1 MAARRR
7 GVTMEPLAHS
17 AREPGLEPQTY
28 CAHIAGTA
36 SSEGVIAGARRR
48 AEAMLRFYGD
58 TAGRETIKNAVVDAA
73 TFHDL
78 GKLDPKIQATLRQ
91 GRNATLDGDHIDAG
105 VAHLRAS
112 GAYMAAWMVR
122 AHHAPG
128 LPSLPVHFAKSPNAR
143 RLRGVRRDEGVA
155 PEMHEQQIA
164 RTDGMLDTMMAA
176 HEAALGP
183 HQPVRSKALH
193 GLPMRLGLSCLVDA
207 DHSDTAYADTGWTAP
222 DEPQPRWDER
232 LASLDAYVADLGKRK
247 ARSDDKKRRNDV
259 RRRFYQACREREP
272 DASLMACEGPVG
284 IGKTTAVPAYLLRRA
299 IAIGARRLF
308 IVAPYTAILS
318 QTARVLREALVLE
331 DERDRPD
338 TIVAE
343 HHHRADFGSMS
354 SRDLATLWTAPI
366 VLTTAVQFFETLSA
380 NTPSNLRKLHALPG
394 AVVFLDE
401 AHAALPTPLWPQN
414 WRWTRELAAAW
425 GCSFVLA
432 SGSLARFWEVDDI
445 VGDSR
450 LRLPELVPPDL
461 AVPLREAE
469 HRRVSFVSL
478 GRLDGPEALAEAVA
492 AAPGPRLLVMN
503 TVQSAAVM
511 ARSMREWGHDVLHLS
526 TALAPRHRDAVLAIV
541 KERLDPDRSYPE
553 NWTLVATS
561 LMEAGVDVSFRTC
574 FRERFATTSLI
585 QISGRGNRNFEWSA
599 GVTVYDFLVSHIDGL
614 KAHPAAATS
623 AEVLSDLFRD
633 KEFEKAVDPA
643 QLVTLAMRKE
653 IKRRGQSGENALLIA
668 EKEARYPEAA
678 KYGKVIDADTCLVV
692 VDQDLRSRI
701 VARERVSMRDLLSA
715 SVQIW
720 TNKIDRLALDPLP
733 GRDGIFWWP
742 HAYDPTF
749 LGYMEGA
756 LLLESVAEGA
766 AIII

>member
-1 MAARRR
+1 
-7 GVTMEPLAHS
+7 
-17 AREPGLEPQTY
+17 
-28 CAHIAGTA
+28 
-36 SSEGVIAGARRR
+36 
-48 AEAMLRFYGD
+48 MLHFYKD
-58 TAGRETIKNAVVDAA
+58 TAERETIRNAVVDAA
-73 TFHDL
+73 TFHNL
-78 GKLDPKIQATLRQ
+78 GKLDPEIQAALRQ
-91 GRNATLDGDHIDAG
+91 GRGARLDWDHIDAG
-105 VAHLRAS
+105 VAHLSAS

-143 RLRGVRRDEGVA
+143 RLRGVRRDEGIA
-155 PEMHEQQIA
+155 PEVHKQQIA
-164 RTDGMLDTMMAA
+164 RTDGMLDRMIAA

-183 HQPVRSKALH
+183 HQPARSKALH

-207 DHSDTAYADTGWTAP
+207 DHSDTAYADTGWTVP
-222 DEPQPRWDER
+222 NEPQSRWTER
-232 LASLDAYVADLGKRK
+232 LASLDAYVADLGKRE
-247 ARSDDKKRRNDV
+247 ALSNDEKRRNDF

-272 DASLMACEGPVG
+272 DAALMACEGPVG
-284 IGKTTAVPAYLLRRA
+284 IGKTTAVTAYLLRRA
-299 IAIGARRLF
+299 IATGARRLF

-318 QTARVLREALVLE
+318 QTARTLREALVLE
-331 DERDRPD
+331 GERGRPD
-338 TIVAE
+338 TIIAE
-343 HHHRADFGSMS
+343 HHHRADFSSIS

-394 AVVFLDE
+394 SVVFLDE
-401 AHAALPTPLWPQN
+401 AHAALPTIVEREDCTNEKKTPSIPLWPQN
-414 WRWTRELAAAW
+414 WRWLRELAADW

-432 SGSLARFWEVDDI
+432 SGSLARFWEIDDI
-445 VGDSR
+445 VGDSN

-461 AVPLREAE
+461 AAPLRETE
-469 HRRVSFVSL
+469 NRRVSFVSL

-492 AAPGPRLLVMN
+492 AAPSPRLLIMN

-511 ARSMREWGHDVLHLS
+511 ARLMRMKGNDVLHLS
-526 TALAPRHRDAVLAIV
+526 TALAPRHRDAVLGIV
-541 KERLDPDRSYPE
+541 KERLDPKRCYSE

-561 LMEAGVDVSFRTC
+561 LMEAGVDISFRTP

-585 QISGRGNRNFEWSA
+585 QIGGRGNRNFEWSE

-614 KAHPAAATS
+614 KAHPAAAIS

-633 KEFEKAVDPA
+633 NEFEKAVDPA
-643 QLVTLAMRKE
+643 QLVTLAMWKE
-653 IKRRGQSGENALLIA
+653 IRRWGQPHENALLTA
-668 EKEARYPEAA
+668 ENEIRYPETA
-678 KYGKVIDADTCLVV
+678 KYGKVINADTRLVV

-701 VARERVSMRDLLSA
+701 IARERVSMQELLSG

-720 TNKIDRLALDPLP
+720 TNRMDRLGLDSLP
-733 GRDGIFWWP
+733 GRDEIFWWP

-756 LLLESVAEGA
+756 LFLEGVVEGA
-766 AIII
+766 ATII

>member
-1 MAARRR
+1 
-7 GVTMEPLAHS
+7 MEPLAHS
-17 AREPGLEPQTY
+17 ACEPGLEPQTY
-28 CAHIAGTA
+28 RAHIAGTA
-36 SSEGVIAGARRR
+36 TSEGVIAGARRR
-48 AEAMLRFYGD
+48 ADAMLHFHRD
-58 TAGRETIKNAVVDAA
+58 AAGRETIRNAIVDAA

-78 GKLDPKIQATLRQ
+78 GKLDPEIQAALRQ
-91 GRNATLDGDHIDAG
+91 GRNARLDWDHIDAG

-112 GAYMAAWMVR
+112 GAYMAAWIVR

-155 PEMHEQQIA
+155 PELHEQQIA
-164 RTDGMLDTMMAA
+164 RTDGMLDAMIAA

-183 HQPVRSKALH
+183 HQPARSKALH
-193 GLPMRLGLSCLVDA
+193 GLPMRLALSCLVDA
-207 DHSDTAYADTGWTAP
+207 DHSDTAYADAGWTAP
-222 DEPQPRWDER
+222 NEPQPRWAER
-232 LASLDAYVADLGKRK
+232 LASLDAYVADLGKRE
-247 ARSDDKKRRNDV
+247 ALSDDEKRRNDF
-259 RRRFYQACREREP
+259 RRRFYQACRQREP

-284 IGKTTAVPAYLLRRA
+284 IGKTTAVTAYLLRRA
-299 IAIGARRLF
+299 IATGARRLF

-318 QTARVLREALVLE
+318 QTVLTLREALVLKN
-331 DERDRPD
+331 ERGRPD
-338 TIVAE
+338 TVVAE
-343 HHHRADFGSMS
+343 HHHRADFSSIS

-394 AVVFLDE
+394 SVVFLDE

-414 WRWTRELAAAW
+414 WRWMRELTADW

-445 VGDSR
+445 VGDSN
-450 LRLPELVPPDL
+450 LKLPELVPPDL
-461 AVPLREAE
+461 VAPLQEAE
-469 HRRVSFVSL
+469 DRRVSFVSL

-492 AAPGPRLLVMN
+492 AAPGPRLLIVN

-511 ARSMREWGHDVLHLS
+511 ARLMRMKGNDVLHLS
-526 TALAPRHRDAVLAIV
+526 TALAPRHRDAVLGII
-541 KERLDPDRSYPE
+541 KERLDPKRRYSE

-561 LMEAGVDVSFRTC
+561 LMEAGVDISLRTP

-585 QISGRGNRNFEWSA
+585 QIGGRGNRNFEWSE

-614 KAHPAAATS
+614 KAHPAAAIS

-653 IKRRGQSGENALLIA
+653 IRRRGQPHENALLTA
-668 EKEARYPEAA
+668 ENEKRYPEAA
-678 KYGKVIDADTCLVV
+678 KYGKVIDADTRLVV
-692 VDQDLRSRI
+692 VDQDLRNRI
-701 VARERVSMRDLLSA
+701 IARERVSMRELLA
-715 SVQIW
+715 GSVQIW
-720 TNKIDRLALDPLP
+720 TNKIDRLGLDSLA
-733 GRDGIFWWP
+733 GRDEIFWWP
-742 HAYDPTF
+742 HAYDPAF

-756 LLLESVAEGA
+756 LFLEGVAEGA

>member
-1 MAARRR
+1 M
-7 GVTMEPLAHS
+7 VEPLAHS

-28 CAHIAGTA
+28 RAHIAGTA
-36 SSEGVIAGARRR
+36 TSEGVNEGALRR
-48 AEAMLRFYGD
+48 ADAMLRFYTD
-58 TAGRETIKNAVVDAA
+58 KAKCETIRNAVVDAA

-78 GKLDPKIQATLRQ
+78 GKLDPEIQTALRQ
-91 GRNATLDGDHIDAG
+91 GRNARLGWDHIDAG

-155 PEMHEQQIA
+155 PEVHEQQIA
-164 RTDGMLDTMMAA
+164 RTDGLLDRMIAA

-183 HQPVRSKALH
+183 HQPARSKALH
-193 GLPMRLGLSCLVDA
+193 GLSMRLALSCLVDA

-222 DEPQPRWDER
+222 DDVQPRWAER
-232 LASLDAYVADLGKRK
+232 LASLDAYVADLGKRE
-247 ARSDDKKRRNDV
+247 ARSDDEKRRNDF

-272 DASLMACEGPVG
+272 DAALMACEGPVG
-284 IGKTTAVPAYLLRRA
+284 IGKTTAVTAYLLRRA
-299 IAIGARRLF
+299 IATGARRLF

-318 QTARVLREALVLE
+318 QTARTLREALVLE
-331 DERDRPD
+331 DERGRPD

-343 HHHRADFGSMS
+343 HHHRADFSSIS

-394 AVVFLDE
+394 TVVFLDE

-414 WRWTRELAAAW
+414 WRWMRELTAHW

-445 VGDSR
+445 VGDSN

-461 AVPLREAE
+461 VAPLREAE
-469 HRRVSFVSL
+469 DRRVSFVSL

-492 AAPGPRLLVMN
+492 AAPGPRLLIMN

-511 ARSMREWGHDVLHLS
+511 ARLMRMKGNDVLHLS
-526 TALAPRHRDAVLAIV
+526 TALAPRHRDAVLGIV
-541 KERLDPDRSYPE
+541 KERLDPKRRYSE

-561 LMEAGVDVSFRTC
+561 LMEAGVDISFRTP
-574 FRERFATTSLI
+574 FRESFATTSLI
-585 QISGRGNRNFEWSA
+585 QIGGRGNRNFEWSE

-614 KAHPAAATS
+614 KDHPAAAIS
-623 AEVLSDLFRD
+623 AEVLYDLFRNN
-633 KEFEKAVDPA
+633 EFKKAVDPA

-653 IKRRGQSGENALLIA
+653 IRRPGQPHENALLTA
-668 EKEARYPEAA
+668 ENEKRYPEAA
-678 KYGKVIDADTCLVV
+678 KYGKVIDADTRLVV
-692 VDQDLRSRI
+692 VDQDLRNRI
-701 VARERVSMRDLLSA
+701 IARERVSMQELLSG

-720 TNKIDRLALDPLP
+720 TNKIDRLGLDSLP
-733 GRDGIFWWP
+733 GRDEIFWWP

-756 LLLESVAEGA
+756 LFLEGVAEGA

>member
-1 MAARRR
+1 MR
-7 GVTMEPLAHS
+7 VEPLAHS

-28 CAHIAGTA
+28 RAHIAGTA
-36 SSEGVIAGARRR
+36 TSEGVIAGARRR
-48 AEAMLRFYGD
+48 ADAMLHFYSD
-58 TAGRETIKNAVVDAA
+58 TAGRETIRNAVVDAA

-78 GKLDPKIQATLRQ
+78 GKLDPQSQAALCQ
-91 GRNATLDGDHIDAG
+91 GCNARLDWDHIDAG

-155 PEMHEQQIA
+155 PEVHEQQIA
-164 RTDGMLDTMMAA
+164 RTDGMLDRMIAA

-183 HQPVRSKALH
+183 HQPARSKALH

-207 DHSDTAYADTGWTAP
+207 DHSDTAYADTGWTVP
-222 DEPQPRWDER
+222 NEPQSRWAER
-232 LASLDAYVADLGKRK
+232 LASLDAYVADLGRRE
-247 ARSDDKKRRNDV
+247 ALSDDEKRRNDF
-259 RRRFYQACREREP
+259 RRRFYQACRQREP

-284 IGKTTAVPAYLLRRA
+284 IGKTTAVTAYLLRRA
-299 IAIGARRLF
+299 IATGARRLF

-318 QTARVLREALVLE
+318 QTARTLREALVLKN
-331 DERDRPD
+331 ERGRPD

-343 HHHRADFGSMS
+343 HHHRADFSSIS

-394 AVVFLDE
+394 SMVFLDE
-401 AHAALPTPLWPQN
+401 AHAALPTSLWPQN
-414 WRWTRELAAAW
+414 WRWMRELTADW

-461 AVPLREAE
+461 ASPLRAAE
-469 HRRVSFVSL
+469 DRRVSFVSL

-492 AAPGPRLLVMN
+492 AAPGPRLLIMN

-511 ARSMREWGHDVLHLS
+511 ADMMRKKGRHIMHLS
-526 TALAPRHRDAVLAIV
+526 TALCPRDRDAVLALA
-541 KERLDPDRSYPE
+541 KARLKHRSFTD
-553 NWTLVATS
+553 WTLVATS

-585 QISGRGNRNFEWSA
+585 QIGGRGNRNFEWSE

-653 IKRRGQSGENALLIA
+653 IRRRGQPSENALLTA
-668 EKEARYPEAA
+668 ERETRYPGAA
-678 KYGKVIDADTCLVV
+678 ECGKVIDADTRLVV
-692 VDQDLRSRI
+692 VDRSLRDRI
-701 VARERVSMRDLLSA
+701 IARERVCTRELLLG

-720 TNKIDRLALDPLP
+720 TNKIDHLGLDSLP
-733 GRDGIFWWP
+733 GRDEIFWWP
-742 HAYDPTF
+742 YAYDPAF

-756 LLLESVAEGA
+756 LFLEGVAAGA
-766 AIII
+766 AVII

>member
-1 MAARRR
+1 MAARRC
-7 GVTMEPLAHS
+7 GVTVEPLAHS
-17 AREPGLEPQTY
+17 ACEPGLEPQTY
-28 CAHIAGTA
+28 RAHIAGTA
-36 SSEGVIAGARRR
+36 TSEGVIAGARRR
-48 AEAMLRFYGD
+48 ADAMLRFYRD
-58 TAGRETIKNAVVDAA
+58 TAGRETIRNAVVDAA

-78 GKLDPKIQATLRQ
+78 GKLDPEIQAALRQ
-91 GRNATLDGDHIDAG
+91 GRNARLDWDHIDAG
-105 VAHLRAS
+105 VAHLHAS
-112 GAYMAAWMVR
+112 GAYMAAWMAR

-128 LPSLPVHFAKSPNAR
+128 LPSLPVHFVKSPNAR

-155 PEMHEQQIA
+155 PEIHEQQIA
-164 RTDGMLDTMMAA
+164 RTDDMLDAMIAA

-183 HQPVRSKALH
+183 HQPARSKALH

-207 DHSDTAYADTGWTAP
+207 DNSDTAYADTGWTVP
-222 DEPQPRWDER
+222 DEPQPRWAER
-232 LASLDAYVADLGKRK
+232 FASLDAYVADLGKRE
-247 ARSDDKKRRNDV
+247 ARSDGEKRRNDF

-284 IGKTTAVPAYLLRRA
+284 IGKTTAVTAYLLRRA
-299 IAIGARRLF
+299 IATGARRLF

-318 QTARVLREALVLE
+318 QIARALREALVLE
-331 DERDRPD
+331 NERGRPD

-343 HHHRADFGSMS
+343 HHHRADFSSIS

-394 AVVFLDE
+394 SVVFLDE

-414 WRWTRELAAAW
+414 WCWTRELADW
-425 GCSFVLA
+425 RCSFVFA
-432 SGSLARFWEVDDI
+432 SGSLARFWELDDI

-461 AVPLREAE
+461 AAPLRAAE
-469 HRRVSFVSL
+469 DRRVSFVSL
-478 GRLDGPEALAEAVA
+478 GRLAGPEALAEAVA
-492 AAPGPRLLVMN
+492 AAPGPRLLIMN

-511 ARSMREWGHDVLHLS
+511 ARLMRTKGNDVLHLS
-526 TALAPRHRDAVLAIV
+526 TALAPRHRDAVLGIV
-541 KERLDPDRSYPE
+541 KERLDPERRYSE

-561 LMEAGVDVSFRTC
+561 LMEAGVDVSFRTP

-585 QISGRGNRNFEWSA
+585 QIGGRGNRNFEWSE
-599 GVTVYDFLVSHIDGL
+599 GVTIYDFLVSYIDGL
-614 KAHPAAATS
+614 KAHPAAVVS
-623 AEVLSDLFRD
+623 ADVVSDLFRD
-633 KEFEKAVDPA
+633 KEFEKSVDPA

-653 IKRRGQSGENALLIA
+653 IRRRGQPSENALLSA
-668 EKEARYPEAA
+668 EKETRYPDAA
-678 KYGKVIDADTCLVV
+678 KYGKVIDAETRLVV

-701 VARERVSMRDLLSA
+701 IVRERVSMRELLSG

-720 TNKIDRLALDPLP
+720 TNKIDRLGLDSLL
-733 GRDGIFWWP
+733 GRDEIFWWP
-742 HAYDPTF
+742 HAYDPAF

-756 LLLESVAEGA
+756 LFLEGVAEGA
-766 AIII
+766 AVII